1 MADSK
6 EQPEAHQ
13 DVVHRAQHLAKGAA
27 QMLPA
32 WLQPGNPESRW
43 PVLVALISAIVMQG
57 AIPPRYTV
65 VPRWPLLAMEI
76 ALVVVLLIINPV
88 RLTRATRL
96 GKAASL
102 LLLAAITID
111 NTASAVVLDYHIV
124 TGTVSNDAA
133 LLLGSGAAVFITN
146 IIVYGV
152 WYWEIDLGG
161 PFARAGVG
169 EPDRKHQYPDF
180 LFPQM
185 SGLASNLA
193 PPDWEPR
200 FFDYLY
206 TSLTNVMAFSPT
218 DTMPLTRRAKAM
230 MSLQALVAVSTLAL
244 VFARAVNVLGNVSRS
259 GNPAPAAPSSPPSAP
274 ATASPA
280 AIGRVRAW

>member
-1 MADSK
+1 MDDSK
-6 EQPEAHQ
+6 DQPEARE
-13 DVVHRAQHLAKGAA
+13 DVVHRAQHLAKDAA

-43 PVLVALISAIVMQG
+43 PVLVALLSAIVMQA
-57 AIPPRYTV
+57 AIPRRYTV
-65 VPRWPLLAMEI
+65 VPRWPLVAMEL
-76 ALVVVLLIINPV
+76 ALVAVLLIINPI

-111 NTASAVVLDYHIV
+111 NTASAVVLDYHIL

-161 PFARAGVG
+161 PFARAGVTKRTP
-169 EPDRKHQYPDF
+169 ERRYPDF

-185 SGLASNLA
+185 DVRRLA
-193 PPDWEPR
+193 PKDWEPR
-200 FFDYLY
+200 FLDYLY
-206 TSLTNVMAFSPT
+206 VSLTNVMAFSPT
-218 DTMPLTRRAKAM
+218 DTMPLTRRAKGM
-230 MSLQALVAVSTLAL
+230 MSLQALVAVSTIAL
-244 VFARAVNVLGNVSRS
+244 VFARAVNVLK
-259 GNPAPAAPSSPPSAP
+259 
-274 ATASPA
+274 
-280 AIGRVRAW
+280 

>member
-1 MADSK
+1 MDDSK
-6 EQPEAHQ
+6 EQPQARD
-13 DVVHRAQHLAKGAA
+13 DVMHRSGRLAKQAE
-27 QMLPA
+27 QRLPA

-43 PVLVALISAIVMQG
+43 PVLLALFAAIVMQR
-57 AIPPRYTV
+57 AIPERYTV

-76 ALVVVLLIINPV
+76 ALVVVLMIINPV
-88 RLTRATRL
+88 RLTRPTRL

-102 LLLAAITID
+102 ILLAAITID
-111 NTASAVVLDYHIV
+111 NTASAIVLDYHIL

-146 IIVYGV
+146 ITVFGI

-161 PFARAGVG
+161 PFARAGVKKRD
-169 EPDRKHQYPDF
+169 PKHEYPDF

-185 SGLASNLA
+185 DVRQLA

-200 FFDYLY
+200 FLDYLY

-230 MSLQALVAVSTLAL
+230 MSLQALVAVSTIAL
-244 VFARAVNVLGNVSRS
+244 VFARAVNVLR
-259 GNPAPAAPSSPPSAP
+259 
-274 ATASPA
+274 
-280 AIGRVRAW
+280 

>member
-1 MADSK
+1 MDDSK
-6 EQPEAHQ
+6 EQPEARE
-13 DVVHRAQHLAKGAA
+13 DVVHRAQHLAKDAA

-43 PVLVALISAIVMQG
+43 PVLVALISAIVMQA
-57 AIPPRYTV
+57 AIPKRYTV
-65 VPRWPLLAMEI
+65 VPRWPLLAMEV

-88 RLTRATRL
+88 RLNRATRL
-96 GKAASL
+96 GKGASL

-111 NTASAVVLDYHIV
+111 NTASAVLLDYHIV

-146 IIVYGV
+146 VIVFGI
-152 WYWEIDLGG
+152 WYWEVDLGG
-161 PFARAGVG
+161 PFARAGIDERDPKRV
-169 EPDRKHQYPDF
+169 YPDF

-185 SGLASNLA
+185 DKRHLA
-193 PPDWEPR
+193 PKDWEPR
-200 FFDYLY
+200 FLDYLY
-206 TSLTNVMAFSPT
+206 VSLTNVMAFSPT

-244 VFARAVNVLGNVSRS
+244 VIARAVNVLR
-259 GNPAPAAPSSPPSAP
+259 
-274 ATASPA
+274 
-280 AIGRVRAW
+280 

>member
-1 MADSK
+1 MDDSK
-6 EQPEAHQ
+6 DQPEARE
-13 DVVHRAQHLAKGAA
+13 DVVHRAEHLAKDAA

-43 PVLVALISAIVMQG
+43 PVLVALLSAIVMQG
-57 AIPPRYTV
+57 AIPRRYTV

-88 RLTRATRL
+88 RLTRATKL
-96 GKAASL
+96 GKGASL

-111 NTASAVVLDYHIV
+111 NTASAVVLDYHIL

-161 PFARAGVG
+161 PFARAGVT
-169 EPDRKHQYPDF
+169 ERTPERRYPDF

-185 SGLASNLA
+185 DVRRLA
-193 PPDWEPR
+193 PKDWEPR
-200 FFDYLY
+200 FLDYLY
-206 TSLTNVMAFSPT
+206 VSLTNVMAFSPT

-230 MSLQALVAVSTLAL
+230 MALQALVAVSTIAL
-244 VFARAVNVLGNVSRS
+244 VFARAVNVLR
-259 GNPAPAAPSSPPSAP
+259 
-274 ATASPA
+274 
-280 AIGRVRAW
+280 

>member
-13 DVVHRAQHLAKGAA
+13 DVVHRGQHLAKDAA

-32 WLQPGNPESRW
+32 WLQPGDPESRW
-43 PVLVALISAIVMQG
+43 PVLVALVSAIVMQG
-57 AIPPRYTV
+57 AIPTRYTV
-65 VPRWPLLAMEI
+65 VPRWPLLAMEV

-96 GKAASL
+96 GKGASL
-102 LLLAAITID
+102 LLLAAITVD
-111 NTASAVVLDYHIV
+111 NTASAVVLDYHIL

-146 IIVYGV
+146 IIVFGV

-161 PFARAGVG
+161 PFARAGVT
-169 EPDRKHQYPDF
+169 ERTPERRYPDF

-185 SGLASNLA
+185 DKPHLA
-193 PPDWEPR
+193 PKDWEPR
-200 FFDYLY
+200 FLDYLY
-206 TSLTNVMAFSPT
+206 VSLTNVMAFSPT

-244 VFARAVNVLGNVSRS
+244 VIARAVNVLK
-259 GNPAPAAPSSPPSAP
+259 
-274 ATASPA
+274 
-280 AIGRVRAW
+280 

>member
-1 MADSK
+1 MDDSK
-6 EQPEAHQ
+6 DQPEAHQ
-13 DVVHRAQHLAKGAA
+13 DVVHRAQHLAKDAA

-43 PVLVALISAIVMQG
+43 PVLVALISALVMQG
-57 AIPPRYTV
+57 AIPKRYTV
-65 VPRWPLLAMEI
+65 VPRWPLLAMEV

-111 NTASAVVLDYHIV
+111 NTASAVVLDYHIL

-161 PFARAGVG
+161 PFARAGVT
-169 EPDRKHQYPDF
+169 ERTPERRYPDF

-185 SGLASNLA
+185 DVRRLA
-193 PPDWEPR
+193 PKDWEPR
-200 FFDYLY
+200 FLDYLY
-206 TSLTNVMAFSPT
+206 VSLTNVMAFSPT

-244 VFARAVNVLGNVSRS
+244 VFARAVNVLR
-259 GNPAPAAPSSPPSAP
+259 
-274 ATASPA
+274 
-280 AIGRVRAW
+280 

>member
-1 MADSK
+1 MDESN
-6 EQPEAHQ
+6 EEPEARE
-13 DVVHRAQHLAKGAA
+13 DVVHRAQHLAKDAA

-57 AIPPRYTV
+57 AIPRRYTV
-65 VPRWPLLAMEI
+65 VPRWPLLAMEL

-96 GKAASL
+96 GKGASL

-111 NTASAVVLDYHIV
+111 NTASAVVLDYHIL

-146 IIVYGV
+146 IIVYGI

-161 PFARAGVG
+161 PFARAGV
-169 EPDRKHQYPDF
+169 EQRTPQRQYPDF

-185 SGLASNLA
+185 DVRRLA
-193 PPDWEPR
+193 PKDWEPR
-200 FFDYLY
+200 FLDYLY
-206 TSLTNVMAFSPT
+206 VSLTNVMAFSPT
-218 DTMPLTRRAKAM
+218 DTMPLTRRAKGM
-230 MSLQALVAVSTLAL
+230 MSLQALVAVSTIAL
-244 VFARAVNVLGNVSRS
+244 VFARAVNVLR
-259 GNPAPAAPSSPPSAP
+259 
-274 ATASPA
+274 
-280 AIGRVRAW
+280 

>member
-1 MADSK
+1 MDDSK
-6 EQPEAHQ
+6 DQPEARE
-13 DVVHRAQHLAKGAA
+13 DVVHRAQHLAKDAA

-43 PVLVALISAIVMQG
+43 PVLVALISAMVMQG
-57 AIPPRYTV
+57 AIPKRYTV
-65 VPRWPLLAMEI
+65 VPRWPLLAMEV

-96 GKAASL
+96 VKGASL

-111 NTASAVVLDYHIV
+111 NTASAVVLDYHIL

-161 PFARAGVG
+161 PFARAGVT
-169 EPDRKHQYPDF
+169 ERTPERRYPDF

-185 SGLASNLA
+185 DVRRLA
-193 PPDWEPR
+193 PKDWEPR
-200 FFDYLY
+200 FLDYLY
-206 TSLTNVMAFSPT
+206 VSLTNVMAFSPT

-230 MSLQALVAVSTLAL
+230 MALQALVAVSTIAL
-244 VFARAVNVLGNVSRS
+244 VFARAVNVLR
-259 GNPAPAAPSSPPSAP
+259 
-274 ATASPA
+274 
-280 AIGRVRAW
+280 

>member
-1 MADSK
+1 MDDSK
-6 EQPEAHQ
+6 EQPEARE
-13 DVVHRAQHLAKGAA
+13 DVVHRAQHLAKDAA
-27 QMLPA
+27 QRLPA

-43 PVLVALISAIVMQG
+43 PVLVALISAMVMQG
-57 AIPPRYTV
+57 AIPKRYTV
-65 VPRWPLLAMEI
+65 VPRWPLLAMEV

-96 GKAASL
+96 GKGASL

-146 IIVYGV
+146 IIVYGI

-161 PFARAGVG
+161 PFARAGINERDPKRV
-169 EPDRKHQYPDF
+169 YPDF

-185 SGLASNLA
+185 DKRHLA
-193 PPDWEPR
+193 PTDWEPR
-200 FFDYLY
+200 FLDYLY
-206 TSLTNVMAFSPT
+206 VSL
-218 DTMPLTRRAKAM
+218 
-230 MSLQALVAVSTLAL
+230 
-244 VFARAVNVLGNVSRS
+244 
-259 GNPAPAAPSSPPSAP
+259 
-274 ATASPA
+274 
-280 AIGRVRAW
+280 

>member
-1 MADSK
+1 
-6 EQPEAHQ
+6 
-13 DVVHRAQHLAKGAA
+13 
-27 QMLPA
+27 MLPA

-43 PVLVALISAIVMQG
+43 PVLVALISAIVMQA
-57 AIPPRYTV
+57 AIPKRYTV
-65 VPRWPLLAMEI
+65 VPRWPLLAMEV

-88 RLTRATRL
+88 RLNRATRL
-96 GKAASL
+96 GKGASL

-111 NTASAVVLDYHIV
+111 NTASAVLLDYHIV

-146 IIVYGV
+146 VIVFGI

-161 PFARAGVG
+161 PFARAGIDERDPKRV
-169 EPDRKHQYPDF
+169 YPDF

-185 SGLASNLA
+185 DKRHLA
-193 PPDWEPR
+193 PKDWEPR
-200 FFDYLY
+200 FLDYLY
-206 TSLTNVMAFSPT
+206 VSLTNVMAFSPT

-244 VFARAVNVLGNVSRS
+244 VIARAVNVLR
-259 GNPAPAAPSSPPSAP
+259 
-274 ATASPA
+274 
-280 AIGRVRAW
+280 

>member
-1 MADSK
+1 MDDSK
-6 EQPEAHQ
+6 DQPEARE
-13 DVVHRAQHLAKGAA
+13 DVVHRAQHLAKDAA

-43 PVLVALISAIVMQG
+43 PVLVALLSAIVMQG
-57 AIPPRYTV
+57 AIPRRYTV

-88 RLTRATRL
+88 RLTRATKL
-96 GKAASL
+96 GKGASL

-111 NTASAVVLDYHIV
+111 NTASAVVLDYHIL

-161 PFARAGVG
+161 PFARAGVT
-169 EPDRKHQYPDF
+169 ERTPERRYPDF

-185 SGLASNLA
+185 DVRRLA
-193 PPDWEPR
+193 PKDWEPR
-200 FFDYLY
+200 FLDYLY
-206 TSLTNVMAFSPT
+206 VSLTNVMAFSPT

-230 MSLQALVAVSTLAL
+230 MALQALVAVSTIAL
-244 VFARAVNVLGNVSRS
+244 VFARAVNVLR
-259 GNPAPAAPSSPPSAP
+259 
-274 ATASPA
+274 
-280 AIGRVRAW
+280 

>member
-1 MADSK
+1 MDDSK
-6 EQPEAHQ
+6 DQPEAHQ
-13 DVVHRAQHLAKGAA
+13 DVVHRAQHLAKDAA

-43 PVLVALISAIVMQG
+43 PVLVALVSAIVMQG
-57 AIPPRYTV
+57 AIPRRYTV
-65 VPRWPLLAMEI
+65 VPRWPLLLMEG
-76 ALVVVLLIINPV
+76 ALVAVLLIINPV
-88 RLTRATRL
+88 RLTRPTKL

-111 NTASAVVLDYHIV
+111 NTASAVVLDYHIL

-161 PFARAGVG
+161 PFARAGVT
-169 EPDRKHQYPDF
+169 ERTPERRYPDF

-185 SGLASNLA
+185 DVRRLA
-193 PPDWEPR
+193 PKDWEPR
-200 FFDYLY
+200 FLDYLY
-206 TSLTNVMAFSPT
+206 VSLTNVMAFSPT

-230 MSLQALVAVSTLAL
+230 MALQALVAVSTIAL
-244 VFARAVNVLGNVSRS
+244 VFARAVNVLR
-259 GNPAPAAPSSPPSAP
+259 
-274 ATASPA
+274 
-280 AIGRVRAW
+280 

>member
-1 MADSK
+1 MDDSK
-6 EQPEAHQ
+6 DQPEAHQ
-13 DVVHRAQHLAKGAA
+13 DVVQRAQHLAKDAA

-43 PVLVALISAIVMQG
+43 PVLVALVSAIAMQG
-57 AIPPRYTV
+57 AIPRRYTV

-88 RLTRATRL
+88 RLTRATKL
-96 GKAASL
+96 GKGASL

-111 NTASAVVLDYHIV
+111 NTASAVVLDYHIL

-161 PFARAGVG
+161 PFARAGVT
-169 EPDRKHQYPDF
+169 ERTPERRYPDF

-185 SGLASNLA
+185 DVRRLA
-193 PPDWEPR
+193 PKDWEPR
-200 FFDYLY
+200 FLDYLY
-206 TSLTNVMAFSPT
+206 VSLTNVMAFSPT

-230 MSLQALVAVSTLAL
+230 MALQALVAVSTIAL
-244 VFARAVNVLGNVSRS
+244 VFARAVNVLR
-259 GNPAPAAPSSPPSAP
+259 
-274 ATASPA
+274 
-280 AIGRVRAW
+280 

>member
-1 MADSK
+1 MDDSK
-6 EQPEAHQ
+6 DQPEARE
-13 DVVHRAQHLAKGAA
+13 DVVHRAQHLAKDAA

-43 PVLVALISAIVMQG
+43 PVLVALLSAIVMQG
-57 AIPPRYTV
+57 AIPRRYTV

-88 RLTRATRL
+88 RLTRATKL

-111 NTASAVVLDYHIV
+111 NTASAVVLDYHIL

-161 PFARAGVG
+161 PFARAGVT
-169 EPDRKHQYPDF
+169 ERTPERRYPDF

-185 SGLASNLA
+185 DVRRLA
-193 PPDWEPR
+193 PKDWEPR
-200 FFDYLY
+200 FLDYLY
-206 TSLTNVMAFSPT
+206 VSLTNVMAFSPT

-230 MSLQALVAVSTLAL
+230 MALQALVAVSTIAL
-244 VFARAVNVLGNVSRS
+244 VFARAVNVLR
-259 GNPAPAAPSSPPSAP
+259 
-274 ATASPA
+274 
-280 AIGRVRAW
+280 

>member
-1 MADSK
+1 MDDSK
-6 EQPEAHQ
+6 DQPEAHQ
-13 DVVHRAQHLAKGAA
+13 DVVQRAQHLAKDAA

-43 PVLVALISAIVMQG
+43 PVLVALLSAIVMQG
-57 AIPPRYTV
+57 AIPRRYTV

-76 ALVVVLLIINPV
+76 ALVAVLLIINPV
-88 RLTRATRL
+88 RLTRATKL
-96 GKAASL
+96 GKGASL

-111 NTASAVVLDYHIV
+111 NTASAMVLDYHIV

-146 IIVYGV
+146 IIVYGI

-161 PFARAGVG
+161 PFARAGVEKRTPG
-169 EPDRKHQYPDF
+169 RQYPDF

-185 SGLASNLA
+185 DVRRLA
-193 PPDWEPR
+193 PKDWEPR
-200 FFDYLY
+200 FLDYLY
-206 TSLTNVMAFSPT
+206 VSLTNVMAFSPT

-230 MSLQALVAVSTLAL
+230 MALQALVAVSTIAL
-244 VFARAVNVLGNVSRS
+244 VFARAVNVLR
-259 GNPAPAAPSSPPSAP
+259 
-274 ATASPA
+274 
-280 AIGRVRAW
+280 

>member
-1 MADSK
+1 MDDSK
-6 EQPEAHQ
+6 DQPEARE
-13 DVVHRAQHLAKGAA
+13 DIVHRAQHLAKDAA

-43 PVLVALISAIVMQG
+43 PVLVALVSAIVMQA
-57 AIPPRYTV
+57 AIPRRYTV

-76 ALVVVLLIINPV
+76 ALLVVLLIINPV

-133 LLLGSGAAVFITN
+133 LLLGSGAAVFVTN

-161 PFARAGVG
+161 PFARAGVT
-169 EPDRKHQYPDF
+169 ERTPERRYPDF

-185 SGLASNLA
+185 DVRRLA
-193 PPDWEPR
+193 PKDWEPR
-200 FFDYLY
+200 FLDYLY
-206 TSLTNVMAFSPT
+206 VSLTNVMAFSPT

-230 MSLQALVAVSTLAL
+230 MALQALVAVSTIAL
-244 VFARAVNVLGNVSRS
+244 VFARAVNVLR
-259 GNPAPAAPSSPPSAP
+259 
-274 ATASPA
+274 
-280 AIGRVRAW
+280 